1 MLWPTVGVFKCG
13 VPRAHG
19 RAPRSHVVCVLDSA
33 ILGSIDQAQVVFQQ
47 WNSALETTNTAE
59 NAAFDGLHSGAWR
72 LASSSQ
78 PLA

>member
-1 MLWPTVGVFKCG
+1 
-13 VPRAHG
+13 
-19 RAPRSHVVCVLDSA
+19 VCVLDSA